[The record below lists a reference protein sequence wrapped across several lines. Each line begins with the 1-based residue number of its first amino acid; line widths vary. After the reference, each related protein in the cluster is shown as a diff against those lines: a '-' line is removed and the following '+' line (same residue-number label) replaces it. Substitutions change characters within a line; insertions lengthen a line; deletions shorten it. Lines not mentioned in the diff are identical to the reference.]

1 MQRLQHLALSIN
13 NINGDNNLFAHVE
26 MAPPD
31 PIIGSRVAFN
41 QDKSG
46 DKINLGVGAYRDDD
60 GQPYVFEV
68 VKKV

>member
-1 MQRLQHLALSIN
+1 
-13 NINGDNNLFAHVE
+13 